1 LPRAFDR
8 ITLNQLVNDSRQV
21 TAIFAAL
28 ADPTRRRILRR
39 LGHGEDQ
46 PVTEL
51 AKPFRI
57 SAPAISR
64 HLRVLERARLIHRR
78 RQGRVHFIRPRASGL
93 KPAEDWISQC
103 AAGWEFSFNAL
114 DELLQQEKKKE
125 KRP

>member
-1 LPRAFDR
+1 MAPCGSGVREPELLGLGGPKLFR
-8 ITLNQLVNDSRQV
+8 
-21 TAIFAAL
+21 
-28 ADPTRRRILRR
+28 PGRRY
-39 LGHGEDQ
+39 G
-46 PVTEL
+46 
-51 AKPFRI
+51 I